1 MDTNGIIPTVASG
14 GDLPKKYIRTF
25 EGDMQTLKE
34 GGTPDLAPFNKE
46 SEFTEPK
53 TSSTMPATVVSMQD
67 TALPPDAT
75 GSPPPAPSKPKE
87 EVVKPIP
94 LQTYEGDFSKQMKD
108 TKASM
113 ATVLAAEQDSATGE
127 PQPSVPQ
134 SSSKSN
140 RIYIIVG
147 VVLLILGAGG
157 AYYAYTLYSTAV
169 TPVSIQPSVSAPIF
183 VDEREQITGMGSVL
197 AQAIE
202 QSVAK
207 PLAPNTVRLLTLVS
221 ATTSNESV
229 FSALHLGAPD
239 ILLRN
244 VNTRGSIAGV
254 VSTEGSKSPFFILSV
269 ASYSD
274 TFAGMLS
281 WEPQI
286 VKNMEVLYPPH
297 TPLVVSTI
305 STTSTS
311 SGQTS
316 SPQATKAATTTVPTN
331 VPQNFK
337 DEVVSN
343 HDVRMYRDAFGQ
355 SVVLYGYWNKTT
367 LIIARDP
374 VAFIEIVDRLAT
386 SRTAP

>member
-1 MDTNGIIPTVASG
+1 MDTNGIIPIVASG

-25 EGDMQTLKE
+25 AGDMQTLKE
-34 GGTPDLAPFNKE
+34 GGIPDLAPFNKE

-53 TSSTMPATVVSMQD
+53 PAKTEPVASPVVPE
-67 TALPPDAT
+67 PPVVET
-75 GSPPPAPSKPKE
+75 PVVPPSPPPKPKE

-94 LQTYEGDFSKQMKD
+94 LQTYEGDFSNRMKD

-127 PQPSVPQ
+127 PQPSAPQ
-134 SSSKSN
+134 PSSKSN

-147 VVLLILGAGG
+147 VVLLIFGIGG

-183 VDEREQITGMGSVL
+183 VDEREQITGMGFVL

-297 TPLVVSTI
+297 TQLVVSTV
-305 STTSTS
+305 S
-311 SGQTS
+311 TS
-316 SPQATKAATTTVPTN
+316 SPQATKSATTTVPTN
-331 VPQNFK
+331 ASQNFK

-343 HDVRMYRDAFGQ
+343 HDVRVYRDAFGQ
-355 SVVLYGYWNKTT
+355 SILLYGYWNKTT
-367 LIIARDP
+367 LVIARDP
-374 VAFIEIVDRLAT
+374 SAFIEILNRLAT